1 MCACVCVCMDGVCGI
16 DPSIPDVAPSSRQLC
31 QPLSFS
37 GSQITLGVAFS
48 QLSSEDLMANYPQIN
63 ISLLRRGSCRRSG
76 RLSLLIVG

>member
-1 MCACVCVCMDGVCGI
+1 MCGI
-16 DPSIPDVAPSSRQLC
+16 DPSGPDVAPSSRQLC

-63 ISLLRRGSCRRSG
+63 ISQPRRGSHRRSG
-76 RLSLLIVG
+76 SLSLLIVG